1 MLKLEQIIE
10 EQFVLD
16 DVLRCSLGLI
26 KILDDEAIH
35 VHVEARRG
43 HSEQPCRDTAMHVNV
58 LEPFYD
64 ASLAV
69 RCRFEV
75 ITVQMCFCSN
85 HIVIVLREFVVF
97 VVYEGVGKLALLRI
111 VSPFLYFD
119 QTVPLGH
126 QR

>member
-16 DVLRCSLGLI
+16 DTRHCSLGLI
-26 KILDDEAIH
+26 KILDDEAVH

-58 LEPFYD
+58 LEPFHD

-75 ITVQMCFCSN
+75 IAIQMCFCSN
-85 HIVIVLREFVVF
+85 DIVIVLREFVVF
-97 VVYEGVGKLALLRI
+97 VVYEGVGELALLRI
-111 VSPFLYFD
+111 VSPFLYLD
-119 QTVPLGH
+119 QTVPLGD
-126 QR
+126 QW